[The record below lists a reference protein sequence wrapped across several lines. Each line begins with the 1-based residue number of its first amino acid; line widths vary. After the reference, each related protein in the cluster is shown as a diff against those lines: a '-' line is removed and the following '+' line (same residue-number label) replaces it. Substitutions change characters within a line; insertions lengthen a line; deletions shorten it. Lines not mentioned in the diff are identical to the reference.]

1 MALWLAMAALALQ
14 APPADRPCTAQE
26 QRDLTTPSDQPYR
39 LRCRAQLSGAD
50 VRRRVL
56 IEGDTKQ
63 INCLYQDAKFYTH
76 ADGPDE
82 TPPAILQSARR
93 VVAALEKVGF
103 K

>member
-1 MALWLAMAALALQ
+1 MSGKHQILVAATFWDDHC
-14 APPADRPCTAQE
+14 DRV
-26 QRDLTTPSDQPYR
+26 PSDDGENGLATELKR
-39 LRCRAQLSGAD
+39 LGG
-50 VRRRVL
+50 RVL